1 LLAHR
6 VELLRCEG
14 SDAIGAKRT
23 CRERRERL
31 DLTKTPSATLA
42 VHCGNGFGAGFKPLS
57 KYSFEAIQCWPLSLG
72 ADMRRRE
79 FISLLGGA
87 AAWPL
92 VAGAQQPALPVVG
105 FLNSASPEGYAPM
118 VTAFSQG
125 LKQTGYVEGQNVA
138 MEFRWA
144 EGHYDL
150 LPELAAELVRRQVA
164 VIAAGGPPAALA
176 AKAATSTIPIVFT
189 SGTDPVKL
197 GLVSSFNRPGGN
209 ITGVHLFLSELNTK
223 KLALLRDLLPQA
235 KVIGLLLNPTAE
247 NAEPQSRDL
256 RAAGQALGFQIQRV
270 NASSDREFES
280 AFATLVEQRVDAL
293 VVGSDPFLNSRRDQ
307 LVALAARHAIPAV
320 YEVREFA
327 DAGGLMT
334 YGTSIKDAY
343 RQAGAYV
350 GQILKGAKAADLPV
364 MQSTKFEFVI
374 NIKTAKTLGIKVP
387 DNVLSLADEVIE

>member
-1 LLAHR
+1 
-6 VELLRCEG
+6 
-14 SDAIGAKRT
+14 
-23 CRERRERL
+23 
-31 DLTKTPSATLA
+31 
-42 VHCGNGFGAGFKPLS
+42 
-57 KYSFEAIQCWPLSLG
+57 
-72 ADMRRRE
+72 MRRRE

-223 KLALLRDLLPQA
+223 KLGLLRDLLPQA

-256 RAAGQALGFQIQRV
+256 QAAGQALGFQIQRV

>member
-1 LLAHR
+1 
-6 VELLRCEG
+6 
-14 SDAIGAKRT
+14 
-23 CRERRERL
+23 
-31 DLTKTPSATLA
+31 
-42 VHCGNGFGAGFKPLS
+42 
-57 KYSFEAIQCWPLSLG
+57 
-72 ADMRRRE
+72 MRRRD
-79 FISLLGGA
+79 FIKGIAGLTV
-87 AAWPL
+87 AWPL
-92 VAGAQQPALPVVG
+92 VAGAQQPAMPVVG

-223 KLALLRDLLPQA
+223 KLGLLRDLLPQA

-247 NAEPQSRDL
+247 NAEPQLRDL
-256 RAAGQALGFQIQRV
+256 QAAGQALGFQIQRV

-293 VVGSDPFLNSRRDQ
+293 VVGSDPFLDSRRDQ

>member
-1 LLAHR
+1 M
-6 VELLRCEG
+6 
-14 SDAIGAKRT
+14 IG
-23 CRERRERL
+23 
-31 DLTKTPSATLA
+31 
-42 VHCGNGFGAGFKPLS
+42 
-57 KYSFEAIQCWPLSLG
+57 
-72 ADMRRRE
+72 RRE
-79 FISLLGGA
+79 FITILGGA
-87 AAWPL
+87 AAAWPL
-92 VAGAQQPALPVVG
+92 AVRAQQPPIPSVG
-105 FLNSASPEGYAPM
+105 FLNSASLEGYAPM

-223 KLALLRDLLPQA
+223 KLGLLRDLLPQA

-256 RAAGQALGFQIQRV
+256 QAAGQALGFQIQRV